1 MSAKGRVFKK
11 GILMHDFK
19 LIESILWDGDYRLL
33 DLHLKRL
40 LSSAKFFGFACD
52 CESLK
57 NALLQNHLPF
67 GFKFKVRLL
76 LDSTGAISLQNHK
89 LEDLPLQATV
99 AISSFKTDSRDI
111 FLYHKTTNRSL
122 YNSEFKKASSQ
133 GLADVIFLNER
144 DEVTEGAIS
153 NVFVLKNDRLYTP
166 PVSCGLLPGVYRQYT
181 LETCDNASEKV
192 LKVDDLLSADKV
204 FISNA
209 IRGLREVRLQI

>member
-1 MSAKGRVFKK
+1 MLS
-11 GILMHDFK
+11 FK
-19 LIESILWDGDYRLL
+19 LIESILWDGTYRLL

-40 LSSAKFFGFACD
+40 LSSAKFFGFKCD
-52 CESLK
+52 TQSIK
-57 NALLQNHLPF
+57 NALLQNPLPF
-67 GFKFKVRLL
+67 GRRFKVRLL
-76 LDSTGAISLQNHK
+76 LDSKGAVSLENHK
-89 LEDLPLQATV
+89 LEDLPLLQATV
-99 AISSFKTDSRDI
+99 AISSLKTDSCDI
-111 FLYHKTTNRSL
+111 FLYHKTTNRCL
-122 YNSEFKKASSQ
+122 YDSEFKKASSQ

-153 NVFVLKNDRLYTP
+153 NVFVLKNDMLYTP

-192 LKVDDLLSADKV
+192 LKVDDLLNADKI